1 MIKSFTKNI
10 TFLLVVL
17 SLCSGV
23 DAKSPGKRHIYTA
36 ARSEGSIGISATG
49 AADNPADNLFHVYLS
64 RPLTGTER
72 VWLSYDLDG
81 VQDYTAVSRSIND
94 QLAVGGYFV
103 RKRSG
108 WEHQRERLSASWLR
122 QGDNVIRFS
131 LPAGAGYGYRV
142 KNLTIEVA
150 PGAEESVVTRAAMPR
165 YADKGYVEG
174 FVSGAGAKKARV
186 TIDGKTVRVWK
197 GVFEAIV
204 QRPTDSTGEWEST
217 VVVEYPGGRK
227 EQRIVKFSGNI
238 PADYNFALEGTV
250 VHTQRRLQQG
260 QSAILVAGGA
270 SINIPR
276 GALRTDAMV
285 SVTALRTIDLPAM
298 DQAMVNVTAGGG
310 GYRFLPHGTKFAH
323 DAKLSLGYDSASIP
337 DGYTV
342 KDIRTYFFDEQ
353 KGHWVALPLDSAS
366 AGVVHS
372 RTGHFTDMINA
383 VIKTPESP
391 QVEAYNSNSMKGVKA
406 ADPSAAVNL
415 IAPPK
420 ASSMGG
426 ASISYPIEVPA
437 GRAHLQPQL
446 AISYSSG
453 GGDGWL
459 GTGWDLSVPSI
470 GIDTRWGV
478 PRFDA
483 QNETETYSMG
493 GEQLSP
499 VAHRGDLIAR
509 TAEKQF
515 FQRVE
520 GAFNRI
526 IRHGNSPQTYWWEIT
541 DKEGTRYFYGGDPST
556 GADAASTLADASG
569 NVAHWALRM
578 TLDLHGNFVHYFY
591 TKVSDPGVS
600 GSSVMG
606 VQLYLSKITYTGS
619 NGTDGR
625 YSVLFGRDRDIDG
638 QTSRKDVTISATNG
652 FKQVTAD
659 LLRRIDVQLDGVDI
673 RHYELNYTQGA
684 FYKTLLTGISQYDAS
699 GNFFNQHTFDYYNDI
714 ASGGTLVPLATAQ
727 SWTLGSDNVHGGM
740 LTHLNGFTDEASA
753 LSGTSNTDFSGGVT
767 VSVGFGSPTDKL
779 NSIGGSFS
787 YSQSQRD
794 RKSTRLNSS

>member
-1 MIKSFTKNI
+1 
-10 TFLLVVL
+10 
-17 SLCSGV
+17 
-23 DAKSPGKRHIYTA
+23 
-36 ARSEGSIGISATG
+36 
-49 AADNPADNLFHVYLS
+49 
-64 RPLTGTER
+64 
-72 VWLSYDLDG
+72 
-81 VQDYTAVSRSIND
+81 
-94 QLAVGGYFV
+94 
-103 RKRSG
+103 
-108 WEHQRERLSASWLR
+108 
-122 QGDNVIRFS
+122 
-131 LPAGAGYGYRV
+131 
-142 KNLTIEVA
+142 
-150 PGAEESVVTRAAMPR
+150 
-165 YADKGYVEG
+165 
-174 FVSGAGAKKARV
+174 
-186 TIDGKTVRVWK
+186 
-197 GVFEAIV
+197 
-204 QRPTDSTGEWEST
+204 
-217 VVVEYPGGRK
+217 
-227 EQRIVKFSGNI
+227 
-238 PADYNFALEGTV
+238 
-250 VHTQRRLQQG
+250 QRRLQQG

-787 YSQSQRD
+787 YSQSQSKGLLAMVDINGDGLPDKLFYDGASDALYYRPNLSGATGKTSFGD
-794 RKSTRLNSS
+794 RLAINGINVFQKDKSSGYTVGLEAVALSALMAGANTGQTTSKTTIYFTEANGDQLPDIVKDGQVYFNHIDPSTGQITFTPTSVGTPSPIFAGVTISQNLVDPTELANDRQQAI